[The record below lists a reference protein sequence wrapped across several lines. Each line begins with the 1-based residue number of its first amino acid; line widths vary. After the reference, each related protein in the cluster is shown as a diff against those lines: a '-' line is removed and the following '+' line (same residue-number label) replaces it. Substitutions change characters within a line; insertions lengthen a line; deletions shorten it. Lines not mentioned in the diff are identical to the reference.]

1 MHRRHFLK
9 TGGSAGLGLALGACS
24 YRGTGLWVPPA
35 NLYPVRVSW
44 DRIIRT
50 TVALRPYRESG
61 FVVKAERF
69 DGKTVIHNY
78 GHGGSWM
85 SLCWGTAHLATEL
98 ALSQPERRAAVIGCG
113 IIGLT
118 SARMLQRRG
127 FQVAIYAKVLPPDTT
142 SNKLW
147 GGFTPNSTLVEHRTP
162 QWDQQFRRAVEIA
175 YREHTLLVGRGYGV
189 RWIDGYSQ
197 TNNPDGGFGG
207 GRTGGDGPDRTDGG
221 DPDVVEDPLMPR
233 SFAVGRDL
241 LGPGQHPFRTRY
253 ARRSPR
259 LQFDPDI
266 YLDALMRDVL
276 TFGGSISARG
286 FDSPRD
292 FMSLE
297 EPLVVNCTGLG
308 AKQLF
313 DDQVMI
319 PVKGPITVLVPQP
332 EVKYTAGGMA
342 PRASGIV
349 LGHVNQPGVSS
360 LDVDEEAQI
369 RVVESAMRT
378 FSGMRP
384 PDLRS
389 AARTEFRTPPDLPPV
404 ESFFDLDS

>member
-9 TGGSAGLGLALGACS
+9 TGGGAGLSLALGGCS
-24 YRGTGLWVPPA
+24 YRTGLGGQWVRPA
-35 NLYPVRVSW
+35 NLFPVRVSW

-61 FVVKAERF
+61 FVLKSERL
-69 DGKTVIHNY
+69 DRKTMIHNY
-78 GHGGSWM
+78 GHGGSGM
-85 SLCWGTAHLATEL
+85 SLCWGTAHLAADL
-98 ALSQPERRAAVIGCG
+98 ALHHPQRRAAVIGCG

-118 SARMLQRRG
+118 SARVLQRRG
-127 FQVAIYAKVLPPDTT
+127 FRVAIYAKVLPPDTT

-147 GGFTPNSTLVEHRTP
+147 GGFTPNSTLVRNRTP
-162 QWDQQFRRAVEIA
+162 QWDEQFRRAVEIA

-197 TNNPDGGFGG
+197 TDNPDGFGGFDRGGFG
-207 GRTGGDGPDRTDGG
+207 RVDD
-221 DPDVVEDPLMPR
+221 DPLMPR
-233 SFAVGRDL
+233 SFSVDSEL

-276 TFGGSISARG
+276 TFGGSISQRE

-292 FMSLE
+292 FMSLP
-297 EPLVVNCTGLG
+297 EPLIVNCTGMG
-308 AKQLF
+308 AKRLF
-313 DDQVMI
+313 DDQDMI
-319 PVKGPITVLVPQP
+319 PVKGQLTVLVPQP
-332 EVKYTAGGMA
+332 DVNYTIGGVI
-342 PRASGIV
+342 PRSSGIV

-360 LDVDEEAQI
+360 LDVDEEAQT

-384 PDLRS
+384 PDLHS
-389 AARTEFRTPPDLPPV
+389 ALTTFRPPPDLPPV
-404 ESFFDLDS
+404 ESFFGLDS

>member
-9 TGGSAGLGLALGACS
+9 TGGSAGLGLALGACG
-24 YRGTGLWVPPA
+24 YHAGGLGDPWVRPA
-35 NLYPVRVSW
+35 NLFPVRISW

-50 TVALRPYRESG
+50 TVALRPYRPSG
-61 FVVKAERF
+61 FVVRSGRF
-69 DGKTVIHNY
+69 DDKTVIHNY
-78 GHGGSWM
+78 GHGGSGM
-85 SLCWGTAHLATEL
+85 SLCWGTAHLAADL
-98 ALSQPERRAAVIGCG
+98 ALHHTERRAAVIGCG
-113 IIGLT
+113 IVGLT
-118 SARMLQRRG
+118 SARVLQRRG
-127 FQVAIYAKVLPPDTT
+127 FQVAIYAKVLPPNTT

-162 QWDQQFRRAVEIA
+162 QWDEQFRRAVEIA

-197 TNNPDGGFGG
+197 TNDPDGGFGSG
-207 GRTGGDGPDRTDGG
+207 RTDGG
-221 DPDVVEDPLMPR
+221 GGDNRDAEDPLMPR
-233 SFAVGRDL
+233 SFAVDRDL

-286 FDSPRD
+286 FDSLRD
-292 FMSLE
+292 FMSLK
-297 EPLVVNCTGLG
+297 EPLIVNCTGLG
-308 AKQLF
+308 AKELF
-313 DDQVMI
+313 GDHAMI
-319 PVKGPITVLVPQP
+319 PVKGQLTVLVPQP
-332 EVKYTAGGMA
+332 EVNYTAGGMV
-342 PRASGIV
+342 PRGSGIV
-349 LGHVNQPGVSS
+349 LGHVNQPGVSTLS
-360 LDVDEEAQI
+360 VDEEEQT
-369 RVVESAMRT
+369 RVVENAIRT

-389 AARTEFRTPPDLPPV
+389 ALTSFRAPRDAPPV
-404 ESFFDLDS
+404 ESFFGLQS